1 MSHNL
6 SDDIIQLLNSEPI
19 KDFLNAANNLVNLLE
34 SDLVNSTEDQYYK
47 EIHLALLALYLTG
60 INLPEVDL
68 IYSDDKTGFDDAKL
82 FENQKELNISDKLG
96 KSCIYYQIFDPI
108 YPAKDEPTQ
117 GLLYEDFVEI
127 YTDIKRE
134 LQKIKIGTNEAV
146 EDALWQLKFGVQTH
160 WGNHCIN
167 ALRALHYLKFDH
179 KGF

>member
-1 MSHNL
+1 MSDNL
-6 SDDIIQLLNSEPI
+6 SEDIILLLNSEPVEG
-19 KDFLNAANNLVNLLE
+19 FLNAANNFVNLLE
-34 SDLVNSTEDQYYK
+34 SDSGGVTEDQYYK
-47 EIHLALLALYLTG
+47 EIHLALLALYITG

-68 IYSDDKTGFDDAKL
+68 IYSDDKTDFDDDKL
-82 FENQKELNISDKLG
+82 FENQKGLNISDKLL
-96 KSCIYYQIFDPI
+96 KNCIYYQVFDPI

-117 GLLYEDFVEI
+117 GLLYGDFVEI

-146 EDALWQLKFGVQTH
+146 EDALWQLRFGVQTH